1 MVEGQSWDT
10 CCTSTADQGWAWI
23 CVQGYLKAGPNWP
36 SLLRSPIIGRLKSLG
51 LIANSTLI
59 TSWKWWK
66 WSSQQ
71 QQRVSVCHEPHFWGI
86 WPTIILLLNWFLN
99 GLLIYQY
106 QDQDLTM
113 LLSSSLACF
122 MIPPS
127 WRNHQPTDQVSQTDI
142 ARVCVRQYGT
152 KWHKQANLSS

>member
-1 MVEGQSWDT
+1 MVEGQSWDI
-10 CCTSTADQGWAWI
+10 CCTSTPDQGWAWR

-66 WSSQQ
+66 WSSEQ
-71 QQRVSVCHEPHFWGI
+71 QQRVMSHTYEEFGPQSFYSWTDSLMVYRYI
-86 WPTIILLLNWFLN
+86 NI
-99 GLLIYQY
+99 